1 MAMEWYVIHSKPR
14 QEARALLNLQN
25 QGYLCYLPVCPT
37 QKLRNGKLKTQL
49 DPLFSRYLF
58 IQLSLAHTSQSWA
71 PIRSTLGVSKLLMFG
86 NEHAHV
92 APQLIDALRAREE
105 FVLSDPVALH
115 QPGDKL
121 QITEGPFAG
130 LEAIYQMADGE
141 ARAIVLIEILSRPT
155 KLNVAIQA
163 LRKSA

>member
-1 MAMEWYVIHSKPR
+1 MTMEWYVIHSKPR

-25 QGYLCYLPVCPT
+25 QGYTCYLPVCPV

-58 IQLSLAHTSQSWA
+58 IQLSLEHSGQSWA

-86 NEHAHV
+86 NEPARVEPH
-92 APQLIDALRAREE
+92 LIDILRVREQ
-105 FVLSDPVALH
+105 SDLAQPVALH

-130 LEAIYQMADGE
+130 LEAVYQMADGE
-141 ARAIVLIEILSRPT
+141 ARAIVLIELLSRPT
-155 KLNVAIQA
+155 KLSVAMQT
-163 LRKSA
+163 LRKTA